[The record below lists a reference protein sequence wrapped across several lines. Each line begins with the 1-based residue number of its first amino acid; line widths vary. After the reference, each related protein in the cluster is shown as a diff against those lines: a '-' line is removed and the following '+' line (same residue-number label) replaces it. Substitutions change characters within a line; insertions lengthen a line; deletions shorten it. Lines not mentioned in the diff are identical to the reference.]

1 MRRNDEQKR
10 IHSQGCRTSLF
21 GKSLGQVAAC
31 LYGRHSEGR
40 TGAAYMRPMTVR
52 EKRPGR
58 IYVGHVCPTYT
69 KTANLSLFD
78 RPIPPAWIETDPH
91 FPAIAVI
98 PEIADCGIVRAAR
111 GSELSLIG
119 RVRSPSSAGSGRA
132 QRMEPKRKDAR
143 GFHGIEPRAGR
154 KGGGFL
160 PVRTPRF
167 GRVRRPPAEKP
178 CAWTRRRRGNENN
191 DIFRKYR

>member
-78 RPIPPAWIETDPH
+78 RPVPPAWIETDPH

-111 GSELSLIG
+111 GSDFSARDGVDTKG
-119 RVRSPSSAGSGRA
+119 REV
-132 QRMEPKRKDAR
+132 
-143 GFHGIEPRAGR
+143 FHGTE
-154 KGGGFL
+154 
-160 PVRTPRF
+160 
-167 GRVRRPPAEKP
+167 
-178 CAWTRRRRGNENN
+178 
-191 DIFRKYR
+191 